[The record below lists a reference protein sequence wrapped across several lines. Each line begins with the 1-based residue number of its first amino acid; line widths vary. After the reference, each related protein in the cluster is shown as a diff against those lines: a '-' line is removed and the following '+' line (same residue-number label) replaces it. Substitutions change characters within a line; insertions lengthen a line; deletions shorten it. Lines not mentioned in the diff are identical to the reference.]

1 MAVSHHMP
9 NDEGPNKNFMRWQ
22 MIEVAYVTKDMRR
35 DPYERITHLGGAGWQ
50 RSQPDVVQQIEQGQ
64 EDYYIL
70 LDGIPAKL
78 IVALSR
84 FGAKYLKTELEVEE
98 PHILPSLPSQAG

>member
-1 MAVSHHMP
+1 
-9 NDEGPNKNFMRWQ
+9 
-22 MIEVAYVTKDMRR
+22 
-35 DPYERITHLGGAGWQ
+35 
-50 RSQPDVVQQIEQGQ
+50 VVQQIEQGQ

-98 PHILPSLPSQAG
+98 PHILLSLPSQAG